1 MTEKPTAMEA
11 IDSFLNALRSELA
24 HNPELTYRL
33 LAALPTDIH
42 FDANEASAFLSPI
55 EIVAGKSRAQSC
67 AALEAFTSAQ
77 LKKMAVDAHLASTGD
92 LKSLRK
98 DDLIDLIVE
107 RSQSKI
113 AERSS

>member
-1 MTEKPTAMEA
+1 MTDKPTAMEA